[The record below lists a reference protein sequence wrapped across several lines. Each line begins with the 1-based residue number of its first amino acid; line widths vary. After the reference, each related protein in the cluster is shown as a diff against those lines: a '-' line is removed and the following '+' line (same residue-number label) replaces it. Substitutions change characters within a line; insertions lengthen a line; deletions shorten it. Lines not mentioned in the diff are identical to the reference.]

1 MESLERVF
9 VALVLEGSRI
19 SNRRYT
25 DIMILIEIGKKEKQG
40 PGHKVEFSTNIVD
53 SSELIKINWTE
64 RKEKKYGRE
73 KNSF

>member
-40 PGHKVEFSTNIVD
+40 PTKT
-53 SSELIKINWTE
+53 
-64 RKEKKYGRE
+64 
-73 KNSF
+73 